1 MAHGNQDSFQSVTRG
16 LAILFGLLIGV
27 VWSSLT
33 VLALDPH
40 KAVSQYI
47 HHVWR
52 DELPQ
57 GSVLCIT
64 QTQDGYLWF
73 GTYEGLV
80 RFDGVRFVVF
90 NKQNTPAIQ
99 SNRIVSVYEDHQR
112 RLWIGTIGGGA
123 VCYADGRF
131 TSYTTREGLLNNTV
145 RAFYQ
150 DRNETLWIG
159 TDGGLNT
166 WKENQFSS
174 FTRADGL
181 SSNLILAFLQDSTGK
196 LWIGT
201 EGGGIN
207 LFDGKQFQTF
217 STTDGLPDL
226 SIYAI
231 CEAQDH
237 SLWIATERGICRFAD
252 GRFSPVP
259 PQPGLVSSFILAIYQ
274 DRDQNIWVGTNDRGV
289 SRAVNGVYSAY
300 TEAEGLSQNVVRCF
314 FEDREG
320 SLWIGTNNGLNRLQ
334 NGKFTPLTTNE
345 GLSGNYVRSIS
356 QDPAGRIWIGTD
368 GGGVNCFENG
378 NITHYTTT
386 EGLLSNLVKSV
397 LPSRTGQ
404 VWIGTDR
411 GLNCLENGKLRAYTH
426 KQGLSYEV
434 VYSLWEDQTGAMW
447 IGTDGGGV
455 YVFRNDIFTAYTM
468 AQGLRSNRVR
478 ALFEDRSGAIW
489 IGTINGLNR
498 LSNGKIESFAEPPSL
513 SSNNVFSFYQDETG
527 DLWIGTSDGLH
538 RYRNGSFTC
547 YTTNDGLFDDVAF
560 QILEDRHG
568 FFWMSTNKG
577 IYRIARQAFDDYDR
591 KVIAVLPCVAYGKPD
606 GMQASQCNGASQP
619 AGWKMQDGSLW
630 FPTTAGAIA
639 ISPDHIATNPLPPP
653 MVIEQVVAD
662 GEVLPTAKKLSVD
675 PGKKYIEIHY
685 TALSLLWP
693 DKVRFQYQLVGYD
706 PKWIDV
712 GTRRVAFYTKVP
724 PGEYRFQVRACNND
738 GVWNET
744 GVTMVLHIKTPWWMT
759 SWAIVFYAG
768 AGIGSFYGVVQWRLQ
783 TLRRRAEQLE
793 FKVTERTNEL
803 AQTVEQLQLAKS
815 ESERKNTEL
824 KVAKDQVD
832 QKNRELDHKIEE
844 LIASQQRADRIFSA
858 LAEALPGT
866 ILDGK
871 YRLDEKIGKGGFGA
885 VFRALHLTLDRPV
898 AVKIFKP
905 SPGND
910 SAEAVERF
918 KLEGVSASRLNHP
931 NAVNVLDSGISQEGI
946 AYLVMEL
953 LEGQSL
959 AEELHRHH
967 RLSPKRCATI
977 SIQVCEALAEAHR
990 LGIIHR
996 DIKPENIFLTQTP
1009 EGEVIKVV
1017 DFGMAKLQEAGG
1029 NEQADLT
1036 LTGRIVGTPKYIAPE
1051 RFAGLSYDGR
1061 SDIYSLGV
1069 TMYEMLCGNP
1079 PFLPKGDN
1087 VWSLINAHLQ
1097 EQPPAIRDRAPY
1109 LTPDIEA
1116 TVLQTLEKDPTR
1128 RPSASELIE
1137 FLKQDGWNLD
1147 WAKDTRAQSEVKP
1160 STQASSTAKTAE
1172 LITQSLA
1179 MEINT
1184 TPTETLVVETSHNP
1198 GVED

>member
-1 MAHGNQDSFQSVTRG
+1 MAHGNQDLFQSVTRG
-16 LAILFGLLIGV
+16 LAILFGLLIGA

-47 HHVWR
+47 HHAWR

-145 RAFYQ
+145 RAFFQ

-159 TDGGLNT
+159 TDGGLTT
-166 WKENQFSS
+166 WKDNRFSS
-174 FTRADGL
+174 FTTAQGL
-181 SSNLILAFLQDSTGK
+181 SSNLILTFLQDSTGK

-201 EGGGIN
+201 QGGGIN
-207 LFDGKQFQTF
+207 LFDGKQFRVF
-217 STTDGLPDL
+217 STEAGLPDP
-226 SIYAI
+226 SIRAM
-231 CEAQDH
+231 CELQDH
-237 SLWIATERGICRFAD
+237 SVWIATEKGLCRFAN
-252 GRFSPVP
+252 GCFSPVSS
-259 PQPGLVSSFILAIYQ
+259 QPGLLSSFIWAVYQ
-274 DRDQNIWVGTNDRGV
+274 DRDQNIWVGTNGGGV
-289 SRAVNGVYSAY
+289 SRAVNGVFSSY
-300 TEAEGLSQNVVRCF
+300 TETHGLSQNFVRCF

-320 SLWIGTNNGLNRLQ
+320 NLWIGTNNGLNRLQ
-334 NGKFTPLTTNE
+334 NGKFTPLTTTE

-368 GGGVNCFENG
+368 GGGVNCLENG
-378 NITHYTTT
+378 KVTRYTTAD
-386 EGLLSNLVKSV
+386 GLLSNLVKSV
-397 LPSRTGQ
+397 FPGRTGQ

-411 GLNCLENGKLRAYTH
+411 GLHCLENGKLRVYTR
-426 KQGLSYEV
+426 KEGLSYEV
-434 VYSLWEDQTGAMW
+434 VHSILEDRAGRLW
-447 IGTDGGGV
+447 IGTDGGGLD
-455 YVFRNDIFTAYTM
+455 VFENNIFTAYTT
-468 AQGLRSNRVR
+468 AQGLRSNSVR
-478 ALFEDRSGAIW
+478 AVFEDRAGTLW
-489 IGTINGLNR
+489 IGTLNGLNR
-498 LSNGKIESFAEPPSL
+498 LSNGKIESFAGSPSL
-513 SSNNVFSFYQDETG
+513 SSANVFSFYQDATG

-538 RYRNGSFTC
+538 RYRDGTFTR
-547 YTTNDGLFDDVAF
+547 YTTRDGLFDDVAF
-560 QILEDRHG
+560 HILEDRQG
-568 FFWMSTNKG
+568 FFWISTNKG
-577 IYRIARQAFDDYDR
+577 IYRIARRAFDDYDR
-591 KVIAVLPCVAYGKPD
+591 KVIATLTCVAYGKPD
-606 GMQASQCNGASQP
+606 GMQSSQCNGASQP
-619 AGWKMQDGSLW
+619 AGWNMQDGSLW

-639 ISPDHIATNPLPPP
+639 ISPDHIATNSLPPP

-662 GEVLPTAKKLSVD
+662 GQILPVSAKLSVD
-675 PGKKYIEIHY
+675 PGRKYIEIHY
-685 TALSLLWP
+685 TALSLVWP
-693 DKVRFQYQLVGYD
+693 DRVRFQYQLIGYD
-706 PKWIDV
+706 PDWIDV

-724 PGEYRFQVRACNND
+724 PGEYRFRVRACNND

-759 SWAIVFYAG
+759 IWAVAFYAG
-768 AGIGSFYGVVQWRLQ
+768 AGIGCLYSLVQWRFR
-783 TLRRRAEQLE
+783 TIRRRAEQLE
-793 FKVTERTNEL
+793 LKVTERTNEL
-803 AQTVEQLQLAKS
+803 AQTVEELQLAKS
-815 ESERKNTEL
+815 ETERKNTEL
-824 KVAKDQVD
+824 KVAKDQVEH
-832 QKNRELDHKIEE
+832 KNRELDHKIQE

-885 VFRALHLTLDRPV
+885 VFRAHHLTLDRPV

-953 LEGQSL
+953 LEGCSL
-959 AEELHRHH
+959 AEELRRHH

-1009 EGEVIKVV
+1009 EGEVVKVV
-1017 DFGMAKLQEAGG
+1017 DFGVAKLQETGS
-1029 NEQADLT
+1029 EQIDLT

-1061 SDIYSLGV
+1061 SDVYSLGV
-1069 TMYEMLCGNP
+1069 TMYEMLCGSP

-1097 EQPPAIRDRAPY
+1097 EQPPAIRDRASY

-1137 FLKQDGWNLD
+1137 FFKQDGWNLD
-1147 WAKDTRAQSEVKP
+1147 WAKDTTAQSEVKP
-1160 STQASSTAKTAE
+1160 SPQTSSTAKTAE
-1172 LITQSLA
+1172 LITQSLVMA
-1179 MEINT
+1179 INT
-1184 TPTETLVVETSHNP
+1184 TPTETLAVETLNNP
-1198 GVED
+1198 GAED